1 MRTSKDT
8 QTRHLDAMTG
18 LMVVQIFALAACGAP
33 ANITEPEMDTFELSE
48 AEMIESGREIVEAQC
63 SVCHATSR
71 DGASPRPDAPP
82 LRTVL
87 ASYAPDALAEDFREQ
102 VHVGHPDMPDFDFG
116 PIGTDHVLAYLISIQ
131 DAQSAE
137 D

>member
-1 MRTSKDT
+1 MIIHSKS
-8 QTRHLDAMTG
+8 LVLAVTG
-18 LMVVQIFALAACGAP
+18 SLALGLSACDS
-33 ANITEPEMDTFELSE
+33 TENSIDNLSDTFELSE
-48 AEMIESGREIVEAQC
+48 IEMIESGRDIVEAQC
-63 SVCHATSR
+63 ISCHAIGLR
-71 DGASPRPDAPP
+71 DTSPRPDAPP

-87 ASYAPDALAEDFREQ
+87 ASYPPDVLAEDFREQ

-131 DAQSAE
+131 E